1 MARAGVA
8 MSIEYTHSASI
19 KLTDERWYQAL
30 GEVAA
35 SIGTPR
41 FHQHLLSLFMKS
53 VSNDAG
59 WIIRYSRVSP
69 PDVFHTFGVPQSVVE
84 FYNDKCLH
92 IDPFSLLWKN
102 TAQTGVLTLSE
113 LNKTN
118 AESVIYSDVFR
129 PGANVMD
136 ELGMFFPTVGHCC
149 FGLFLE
155 RERGFFSRSDIRRAE
170 LIFPALEGLHRSH
183 LGVLF
188 NSLQYTEDSE
198 AGDLTSRPTLIRDHR
213 KFDVFSN
220 NSWKQA
226 LEEDETILPLLEAF
240 DPIRGVQSLY
250 SRDYILTSDAFDRG
264 FSLAPGGRIFML
276 QPRGSRQEEEV
287 DQHRAAEILATL
299 TRRERDILSLTM
311 NGRSTGQIAQHL
323 EISKGTVKNCKLR
336 LYRKAGVSAER
347 DLIRMFGKLFIP

>member
-1 MARAGVA
+1 
-8 MSIEYTHSASI
+8 MSIEYMHTASI
-19 KLTDERWYQAL
+19 KLTDERWYHAL

-35 SIGTPR
+35 SIGTPG

-53 VSNDAG
+53 ISNDAG

-69 PDVFHTFGVPQSVVE
+69 PDVFYTFGVPQSVVE
-84 FYNDKCLH
+84 FYNDQCLQ

-113 LNKTN
+113 LNKTSP
-118 AESVIYSDVFR
+118 ESVIYSKVFR
-129 PGANVMD
+129 PAANVTD
-136 ELGMFFPTVGHCC
+136 ELGMFFSTVGHCC

-155 RERGFFSRSDIRRAE
+155 RERGLFSQADIRRAR

-183 LGVLF
+183 LGALF
-188 NSLQYTEDSE
+188 KTLRYTEDGE
-198 AGDLTSRPTLIRDHR
+198 VGELMNRPTLIRDHR

-220 NSWKQA
+220 SSWRQA
-226 LEEDETILPLLEAF
+226 LEEDETIGPLLEAF
-240 DPIRGVQSLY
+240 DPIRGVQSLS

-276 QPRGSRQEEEV
+276 QPRSARQDDEV
-287 DQHRAAEILATL
+287 DHHRVADILTML

-311 NGRSTGQIAQHL
+311 KGRSTGQIAQQL

-336 LYRKAGVSAER
+336 LYRKAGVTAER
-347 DLIRMFGKLFIP
+347 DLIRLFGKLFIP